1 MRRKW
6 VRTARALLLP
16 GFLIAGACTAR
27 KEAVVLTVSAAA
39 DLTYAFQEIG
49 PLFQKQHGVKV
60 AFNFGSSGQL
70 TQQIEAGAPVDV
82 FAAAN
87 ASYLDELVRRGLIL
101 PDTKV
106 FYARGRLA
114 LYTRADGPPGIERIE
129 DLRSPSVRR
138 IAIANPEHAP
148 YGVAAREALQ
158 SVGLWETLQPKLVLG
173 ENVRQTLQYAETGNV
188 DVALVALS
196 LVAAGAPGSPPPEGR
211 WFLVPEEL
219 HRPIDQVLAVIRG
232 SAHEREGRAFAAF
245 VDGAQ
250 GLQVLKKYGFTQP
263 EEVR

>member
-1 MRRKW
+1 MRGKCMRWAK
-6 VRTARALLLP
+6 AMLLAAPLM
-16 GFLIAGACTAR
+16 AGACASRT
-27 KEAVVLTVSAAA
+27 EAVVLTVSAAS

-49 PLFQKQHGVKV
+49 PLFQKQSGVTV
-60 AFNFGSSGQL
+60 AFNFGSTGQL

-87 ASYLDELVRRGLIL
+87 LSYLEDLERRGLIL

-106 FYARGRLA
+106 FYARGRLV
-114 LYTRADGPPGIERIE
+114 LWIRADGPSGIEHIE
-129 DLRSPSVRR
+129 DLRDPSVRR

-158 SVGLWETLQPKLVLG
+158 SAGLWGVLQPRLVMG

-196 LVAAGAPGSPPPEGR
+196 LVAAGAPGQQPPAGR
-211 WFLVPEEL
+211 WSLVPEEL
-219 HRPIDQVLAVIRG
+219 HRPLDQALAVIRG
-232 SAHEREGRAFAAF
+232 CAHEQEARAFAAF
-245 VDGAQ
+245 VNEAQ
-250 GLQVLKKYGFTQP
+250 GRQILKRYGFTRN
-263 EEVR
+263 EEVP

>member
-1 MRRKW
+1 MHRKC
-6 VRTARALLLP
+6 VRAAEALLLLVS
-16 GFLIAGACTAR
+16 LIAGACTAR

-39 DLTYAFQEIG
+39 DLIYAFQEIG
-49 PLFQKQHGVKV
+49 PLFEKQSGVTV
-60 AFNFGSSGQL
+60 AFNFGSTGQL

-87 ASYLDELVRRGLIL
+87 LSYLDDLERRGLIL
-101 PDTKV
+101 PETKV
-106 FYARGRLA
+106 FYARGRLI
-114 LYTRADGPPGIERIE
+114 LWRRADAPAGIERIE

-158 SVGLWETLQPKLVLG
+158 AAGLWDALQPKLVMA

-196 LVAAGAPGSPPPEGR
+196 LVIAGASGSQPPEGR
-211 WFLVPEEL
+211 WFLVPERL
-219 HRPIDQVLAVIRG
+219 HRPLDQALAVIRG
-232 SAHEREGRAFAAF
+232 SAHEREARAFAAF
-245 VDGAQ
+245 VNGAQ
-250 GLQVLKKYGFTQP
+250 GRQILRKYGFTRQ
-263 EEVR
+263 EDGR